1 MKQNNFMLPKATGAG
16 TAAPHNKGAMPEMPT
31 AGTAQLSTFPSVKCC
46 DMNVLGFSLQL
57 FAEGGAAGAAG
68 AGDGGAVGSA
78 AAAASGSEAASAEA
92 SNAAKQTQAGEG
104 LSRAAKRQAKASGE
118 KFTEKNPLATVQ
130 YGKAATT
137 PQDAAA
143 GAASTAGNI
152 AKAANSAES
161 KQPASG
167 QATDAADKNAAFEA
181 LIRGEYKDQFSA
193 RAQNIINQRF
203 KETKQLEAKS
213 RSADALM
220 QRLAQRYG
228 VNASDTA
235 AILKAA
241 EADDSYTEKVA
252 NERGLSVDEMR
263 RVKQLESENAQLR
276 STAQQRSAKDAA
288 QKLYQTWVSDGEKL
302 KTVYPEFDFKTEL
315 KNAEFSKLIKSGVP
329 LRKAYETSHLE
340 QILGGAMQYTA
351 DQVAKGMAA
360 RIADRSARP
369 AENGTTPHAGAV
381 VKPDVASLSRADREE
396 IERRVMRG
404 EKILF

>member
-1 MKQNNFMLPKATGAG
+1 MKPTNFMLHAATGAG
-16 TAAPHNKGAMPEMPT
+16 AAAPKNKGAMPKLPT
-31 AGTAQLSTFPSVKCC
+31 AGTTQLSTFPSVKCC

-78 AAAASGSEAASAEA
+78 AAAASGSEAAGAQA
-92 SNAAKQTQAGEG
+92 SNAIAKQTQAGEG

-130 YGKAATT
+130 YGKAVTT

-143 GAASTAGNI
+143 GAASTAGNT
-152 AKAANSAES
+152 AKAAEGNQAT
-161 KQPASG
+161 PSG
-167 QATDAADKNAAFEA
+167 QAADAADKNAAFEA

-276 STAQQRSAKDAA
+276 STAQQRNAKDAA
-288 QKLYQTWVSDGEKL
+288 QKLYQTWLSDGEKL